1 MMNRSGTMNRL
12 TKKELRSADFS
23 PLSAHFC
30 GPRSKRTEVRASE
43 RRFLESLLKLFAI
56 SCLVLFALVSF
67 RVQAEEAPDAAL
79 LLRGA
84 SIHTVTG
91 ETLTPGDVL
100 IKQGLISAVG
110 RSLEA
115 NGARVIDLTGQH
127 LYPGLISATSSLG
140 LTEINA
146 VRASQDTSEVGE
158 YTPDVQ
164 AWIAVNPDSELL
176 PVARANGITHA
187 LTVPSGG
194 IVSGQSALIALDG
207 WTMEQMVIKQPVALH
222 LFWPGMALNTTP
234 KEQFRDK
241 SKWKSLDVQAKERV
255 RKLKEIDDF
264 FAEAESYGKA
274 RQAWQKENKENFQTV
289 PAWEAMLPFVQ
300 CKIPLVIHADD
311 VQQIRAAVNWAA
323 LRGHRIILAGGRD
336 AWMVA
341 ALLAE
346 QKVPVIYESTFDQPA
361 RDTESYDIHF
371 KAPSILHKA
380 GVTVVFSEG
389 VGATAATQ
397 VRNLPYAA
405 AQAVAFGLSADEA
418 LKGMTIYPARILQA
432 ANRLGS
438 IDVGKEASLFAAS
451 GDILDIRSTVKRM
464 WIAGKEVS
472 LQSRHTRLY
481 EKYKQRP
488 ALDKVPPSVSFR

>member
-1 MMNRSGTMNRL
+1 
-12 TKKELRSADFS
+12 
-23 PLSAHFC
+23 
-30 GPRSKRTEVRASE
+30 
-43 RRFLESLLKLFAI
+43 
-56 SCLVLFALVSF
+56 
-67 RVQAEEAPDAAL
+67 
-79 LLRGA
+79 
-84 SIHTVTG
+84 
-91 ETLTPGDVL
+91 
-100 IKQGLISAVG
+100 
-110 RSLEA
+110 
-115 NGARVIDLTGQH
+115 
-127 LYPGLISATSSLG
+127 
-140 LTEINA
+140 
-146 VRASQDTSEVGE
+146 
-158 YTPDVQ
+158 
-164 AWIAVNPDSELL
+164 
-176 PVARANGITHA
+176 
-187 LTVPSGG
+187 
-194 IVSGQSALIALDG
+194 
-207 WTMEQMVIKQPVALH
+207 LH

-241 SKWKSLDVQAKERV
+241 TRWKSLDAQAKERV

-300 CKIPLVIHADD
+300 GKIPLMIHADEM
-311 VQQIRAAVNWAA
+311 QQIKAAVNWAA

-341 ALLAE
+341 PLLAE

-361 RDTESYDIHF
+361 RDTEAYDIHF
-371 KAPSILHKA
+371 KAPNILHKA

-389 VGATAATQ
+389 VGASAATQ

-438 IDVGKEASLFAAS
+438 IEVGKEASLFAAN
-451 GDILDIRSTVKRM
+451 GDILDIRSTVKRL
-464 WIAGKEVS
+464 WVGGKEVS

-488 ALDKVPPSVSFR
+488 APDKTPPAVSFR